1 MISQAFFVSKPM
13 KLCVLHTVRIK
24 ENRATVNLVHKKDV
38 NIEIHTGSIT
48 IGELFSCCVQLFKF
62 HEKDSW

>member
-24 ENRATVNLVHKKDV
+24 ENRVTVNLVHKKDV
-38 NIEIHTGSIT
+38 NIEINTYWLYHYRTT
-48 IGELFSCCVQLFKF
+48 IFLLCTVV
-62 HEKDSW
+62 